1 MSTIRTLYQSPGFG
15 GMMPCM
21 SDNGRCICLAL
32 VLFARAVNANDVQPE
47 WTVLYGHEEFRDAET
62 MVRNYLRKLRDATET
77 DREKLIRSVKTPVEM
92 TKYQAETRD
101 RLKAIVGD
109 LPVRTPLNAK
119 IVGRLDR
126 GNYAIENVIFE
137 SRPRY
142 YVTANVYVPKRAGA
156 RFPAVLAPVG
166 HWGAGKI
173 FEDYQRLG
181 AYLARRGFLV
191 LVYDAPGQGE
201 RQQYFDPVMGQTRLS
216 PGNTHWFVTIEHNY
230 AGSQTILTRDNYVG
244 YMVWDGIRAIDYLT
258 ERADVDADKIACT
271 GTSGGGLQT
280 EVLSALDQR
289 IKVSIPVCYGGCAP
303 DTPARRGLGRADVDA
318 LIAPRPLL
326 MIEATGDPRG
336 GVLAKQK
343 RHQVVSHLYEISEA
357 SERTR
362 FLITE
367 EPHGYGE
374 TIRRAAYEWLSRWLA
389 GSTPAPATLQEE
401 RAVLESEAALTCTVT
416 GQVKTA
422 LGGETVFSL
431 NAAEGA
437 RLRDREAVPQKRENI
452 AEWQR
457 RLRGEVSE
465 KLALKSS
472 RSPVNARQ
480 LGRVDKGSYV
490 LEKVVYYSEPEV
502 YVPGLLFLPKAQG
515 PRPAVIFVNEGGKT
529 AGNVIEKYLRP
540 LAEAGTA
547 VLAIDPRGT
556 GETAPP
562 GVNRERNY
570 RGFVHDDETS
580 LTYESLG
587 AGVTMLGM
595 RTYDVL
601 RALDYLETRS
611 DVDRSRISAIG
622 HGSAGLLVLHAAAL
636 DERIRS
642 VTSLGA
648 LVSYAAIVEHEIYA
662 HRPSLFPPSVLS
674 KYDLPELAALVAPRP
689 LLLLNAVD
697 QVHQRVELDRVAQ
710 TYRPTSR
717 IFDLLRANS
726 AFRIQHAASSQEIVE
741 SYRKQAF

>member
-1 MSTIRTLYQSPGFG
+1 
-15 GMMPCM
+15 M
-21 SDNGRCICLAL
+21 SDNGRCACLAV
-32 VLFARAVNANDVQPE
+32 VLFAHALSGNDGQPE
-47 WTVLYGHEEFRDAET
+47 WTVLYGHEEFRNAES
-62 MVRNYLRKLRDATET
+62 MVRDYLRKLRDATES
-77 DREKLIRSVKTPVEM
+77 DREKLIRSVKTTTEM

-109 LPVRTPLNAK
+109 FPVRTSLNAK

-126 GNYAIENVIFE
+126 GEYAIENVIFE

-142 YVTANVYVPKRAGA
+142 YVTANVYVPKRAG
-156 RFPAVLAPVG
+156 RKVPAILAPVG
-166 HWGAGKI
+166 HWGAGKF

-216 PGNTHWFVTIEHNY
+216 PGNTQWFVTIEHNY
-230 AGSQTILTRDNYVG
+230 AGSQTILTRDNYVA

-258 ERADVDADKIACT
+258 ERADVDPDKIACT

-280 EVLSALDQR
+280 ELLSALDQR

-336 GVLAKQK
+336 AVLSKQK
-343 RHQVVSHLYEISEA
+343 RHQVVSHLYEISQA

-362 FLITE
+362 FLIAE

-389 GSTPAPATLQEE
+389 ESTPAATTLQEE
-401 RAVLESEAALTCTVT
+401 RVPLESDGALTCTLT

-431 NAAEGA
+431 NRAAAA
-437 RLRDREAVPQKRENI
+437 RLRDRDTIPQKRENV

-457 RLRGEVSE
+457 RLRVEIRQ
-465 KLALKSS
+465 KLALGISQ
-472 RSPVNARQ
+472 SPLNARQ
-480 LGRVDKGSYV
+480 LGRVDKGTYV

-502 YVPGLLFLPKAQG
+502 YVPGLLFLPKVQG
-515 PRPAVIFVNEGGKT
+515 PRPAVVFVNEGGKT
-529 AGNVIEKYLRP
+529 AGGVIEKYLRP
-540 LAEAGTA
+540 LAKDGTA
-547 VLAIDPRGT
+547 VLAIDARGT
-556 GETAPP
+556 GETAPV

-570 RGFVHDDETS
+570 RGFVQDDETS

-595 RTYDVL
+595 RTRDVL
-601 RALDYLETRS
+601 CARDYLETRS
-611 DVDRSRISAIG
+611 DIDRSKISVVG
-622 HGSAGLLVLHAAAL
+622 QGSAGLLVLHAAAL

-642 VTSLGA
+642 VALSGA
-648 LVSYAAIVEHEIYA
+648 LVSYAAVVDNEIYA
-662 HRPSLFPPSVLS
+662 HRPSLFPPAGLT

-697 QVHQRVELDRVAQ
+697 HIQERVELDRVAQ
-710 TYRPTSR
+710 TYSSTSR
-717 IFDLLRANS
+717 IFDLLGAKG
-726 AFRIQHAASSQEIVE
+726 AFRVQHAVSQQEFLE
-741 SYRKQAF
+741 AYRKLAF

>member
-1 MSTIRTLYQSPGFG
+1 
-15 GMMPCM
+15 MPFM
-21 SDNGRCICLAL
+21 SDHVRCLGFL
-32 VLFARAVNANDVQPE
+32 VFVLFASGLRANDGPE
-47 WTVLYGHEEFRDAET
+47 WTVLYGHEEFRNAEG
-62 MVRNYLRKLRDATET
+62 MVRDHLRKLRDASEAE
-77 DREKLIRSVKTPVEM
+77 REKLIRSVKTPGEM
-92 TKYQAETRD
+92 NTYQAETRS

-109 LPVRTPLNAK
+109 FPVRTPLNAK
-119 IVGRLDR
+119 IIGRLDR
-126 GNYAIENVIFE
+126 GDYAIENVIFE

-142 YVTANVYVPKRAGA
+142 YVTANVYVPKRAGG

-166 HWGAGKI
+166 HWGAGKF

-216 PGNTHWFVTIEHNY
+216 PGNTQWFVTIEHNY
-230 AGSQTILTRDNYVG
+230 AGSQTILTRDNYVA
-244 YMVWDGIRAIDYLT
+244 YMVWDGVRAIDYLT
-258 ERADVDADKIACT
+258 ERPDVDPEKIACT

-303 DTPARRGLGRADVDA
+303 DTPARRGIGRADVDA

-326 MIEATGDPRG
+326 MIEATGDPRA

-343 RHQVVSHLYEISEA
+343 RHEVVSHLYEISQR
-357 SERTR
+357 SEQTR

-374 TIRRAAYEWLSRWLA
+374 SIRRAAYEWLSRWLT
-389 GSTPAPATLQEE
+389 GSAPAAASLQED
-401 RAVLESEAALTCTVT
+401 RAPLEPEAALTCTVT

-431 NAAEGA
+431 NRAEAA
-437 RLRDREAVPQKRENI
+437 RLRDRETAPQKRENA

-457 RLRGEVSE
+457 RLREEVKA
-465 KLALKSS
+465 KLALRTS
-472 RSPVNARQ
+472 RDPIDARL
-480 LGRVDKGSYV
+480 LGRSDKGSYV
-490 LEKVVYYSEPEV
+490 LERVVYFSDPEV

-515 PRPAVIFVNEGGKT
+515 PRPAVVFVNEGGKT
-529 AGNVIEKYLRP
+529 AGDAVEKYLRP
-540 LAEAGTA
+540 LAEAGHA

-556 GETAPP
+556 GETAPV

-595 RTYDVL
+595 RTRDVL

-611 DVDRSRISAIG
+611 EIDRNRIAAIG

-642 VTSLGA
+642 VASLGA
-648 LVSYAAIVEHEIYA
+648 LVSYAAVVENEIYA
-662 HRPSLFPPSVLS
+662 HRPSLFPPQGLS
-674 KYDLPELAALVAPRP
+674 KYDLPELAALIAPRP

-697 QVHQRVELDRVAQ
+697 HVHGRVELDRVAQ
-710 TYRPTSR
+710 TYNPTSR
-717 IFDLLRANS
+717 VFDLLGAKG
-726 AFRIQHAASSQEIVE
+726 AFQMQHASSPKEIVE